1 MVGLLIGTKRATKSA
16 EWFQSYRRF
25 RGADLRGTLQKTTS
39 FSKSSSHGAAH
50 PSRACRNMRFSTQTF
65 VANLLPY
72 MCLAPGA
79 QKMPPIEHWMPPSAA
94 GKDATVGEP
103 QATYAHATAHL
114 RCSLSYH
121 MPTMRL
127 RLIDCAL
134 ILAHSRVLGAQ
145 LDQSA
150 SGQRRMHA
158 DYTVLTLGWNTCN
171 SPT

>member
-1 MVGLLIGTKRATKSA
+1 MVRLLFRAKRATKSA

-25 RGADLRGTLQKTTS
+25 RGAGFTRNLAKNNLFFQ
-39 FSKSSSHGAAH
+39 SSSHGAAH

-72 MCLAPGA
+72 IRLAPGA

-103 QATYAHATAHL
+103 RATYAQVTAHL

-121 MPTMRL
+121 MPNKRL

-150 SGQRRMHA
+150 SGQQRMHA
-158 DYTVLTLGWNTCN
+158 DCTETLGWNTCN
-171 SPT
+171 GPA